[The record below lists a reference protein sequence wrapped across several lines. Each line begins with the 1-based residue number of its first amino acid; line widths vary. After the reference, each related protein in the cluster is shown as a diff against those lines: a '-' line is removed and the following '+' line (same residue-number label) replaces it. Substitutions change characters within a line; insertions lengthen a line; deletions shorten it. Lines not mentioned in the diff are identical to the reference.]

1 MAFLKKYFSIKA
13 TSLLE
18 SVVALSIIA
27 ICLYFA
33 IMIFSMV
40 FTPRTSVQFYDTQNK
55 VNELFYLAELKGDS
69 LSNAAD
75 EHLVIEEHI
84 LNTAL
89 KEFKV
94 GYKKGEGMEF
104 EKNFY
109 IHTDE

>member
-1 MAFLKKYFSIKA
+1 MAFLKKHFSIQA

-18 SVVALSIIA
+18 SVIALSIIA

-69 LSNAAD
+69 LSNSTD
-75 EHLVIEEHI
+75 EHLILEEHI
-84 LNTAL
+84 LNTTL
-89 KEFKV
+89 KKLKV
-94 GYKKGEGMEF
+94 GHKKDNGLKF